1 MRVYAWDE
9 VCGFRFTRAAWGE
22 LSNSRPLSVPIPAGP
37 WTFATAEHLYQ
48 AAKFAA
54 RPDLQERIALAPTAK
69 EAKALGGTGGGG
81 IDPDWDRM
89 RIDVMRW
96 VLRRKRETDRE
107 EIDRVLAAT
116 GERPIVEVST
126 RDAYR
131 GARPIGDRYEGR
143 NALGRLWM
151 ELRRQ
156 LRDDNPRSRSSAWID
171 HIRVGRLAG

>member
-1 MRVYAWDE
+1 MRVYARDK

-22 LSNSRPLSVPIPAGP
+22 LSNFRPLPTPIPAGP
-37 WTFATAEHLYQ
+37 WIFATAEHLYQ

-54 RPDLQERIALAPTAK
+54 RPNLQERIALVPTAK

-81 IDPDWDRM
+81 IDPDWDRI

-96 VLRRKRETDRE
+96 GLRRKRETDR
-107 EIDRVLAAT
+107 VLAAT
-116 GERPIVEVST
+116 GDRPTVEVST
-126 RDAYR
+126 RDAFW
-131 GARPIGDRYEGR
+131 GARPVGDRYEGR

-156 LRDDNPRSRSSAWID
+156 LREDDPQSRSSAWID
-171 HIRVGRLAG
+171 RIRIGRLAG